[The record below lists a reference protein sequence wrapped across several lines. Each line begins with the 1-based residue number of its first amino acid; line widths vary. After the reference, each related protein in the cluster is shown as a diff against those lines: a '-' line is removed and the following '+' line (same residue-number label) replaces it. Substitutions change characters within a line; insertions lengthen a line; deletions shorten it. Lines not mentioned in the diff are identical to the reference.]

1 MKRVLSAVICFLLV
15 LTMMPFLLGTA
26 QAAPA
31 ASEVPFENAA
41 VVSETCEE
49 LEDGYYL
56 RIITYTDATV
66 PCADRYTKTVEKK
79 YIGSDKNGGEL
90 FELTI
95 RGTFLIE
102 YAVFSICTGVS
113 YDYEIYNTDWHF
125 SSAETSKSDYHAFC
139 TAVFKLKVLGIVIET
154 KTIDAQVSCN
164 AFGVA
169 S

>member
-1 MKRVLSAVICFLLV
+1 MKRVLSAVICFLMV
-15 LTMMPFLLGTA
+15 LTMMPFLFGTA
-26 QAAPA
+26 QAAPS

-49 LEDGYYL
+49 LGDGYYL
-56 RIITYTDATV
+56 RVITYTDAAV
-66 PCADRYTKTVEKK
+66 PCADRYTKTVGRT
-79 YIGSDKNGGEL
+79 YIVSNDYDEDL
-90 FELTI
+90 FSLTI

-102 YAVFSICTGVS
+102 YAAYSVCTGVS
-113 YDYEIYNTDWHF
+113 YDYEIYNTDWYL

-164 AFGVA
+164 AFGVV